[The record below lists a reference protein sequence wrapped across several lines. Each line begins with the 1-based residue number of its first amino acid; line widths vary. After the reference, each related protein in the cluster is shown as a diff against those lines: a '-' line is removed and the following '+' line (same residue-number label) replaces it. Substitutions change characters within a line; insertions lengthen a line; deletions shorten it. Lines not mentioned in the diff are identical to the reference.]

1 MEKTPGKIL
10 CVDDDPGTLHLF
22 SVVLGESGYEVEK
35 AESMASA
42 SDLLAKHAFDLVV
55 SDIMLG
61 DATGLD
67 LVRRLR
73 QTDGTAYV
81 ILVTGNPTLET
92 AQEALH
98 QGVFDYIPKPVSP
111 NTLRE
116 RVRRALEHKALRD
129 ERNAI
134 QQNLQAIFRSVQEA
148 IISVDAQYTIREIND
163 AALRI
168 CGLSSILIGQSF
180 LQIIPCEPLRELV
193 KRVFSERRPVE
204 RAELTCQNAQGRHQ
218 IIHVSVSPLRDDGG
232 QFMGA
237 VVVILDFT
245 RMALMEQSR
254 RERSR
259 FHGMMGQSVAMR
271 RIFSLIEDLAVVE
284 TTVLVTGESGTGK
297 ELVAE
302 ALHFQGARGKG
313 PLIKVNCA
321 GLTETLLESELF
333 GHVKGAFTGAFR
345 DKIGRFQMADKG
357 TLFLDEIGDISANMQ
372 TRLLRVLQEKTIERV
387 GDGHPIQ
394 VDVRIIAATN
404 RNLPEKVTSGS
415 FREDLYYRLNVVEIQ
430 LPPLRERVD
439 DIGLLTD
446 QFIRKFCVKFNKS
459 IDSVTEEVMNALQ
472 NYTWPGNV
480 RELEHVIERAFVVCR
495 DRVIDL
501 HHLPAALAAGTT
513 VTAQPFLTEEG
524 AESERTHIQKVL
536 EQVRFNKGKA
546 AKLLGISRSTLYR
559 KLETLK
565 II

>member
-1 MEKTPGKIL
+1 MPKVPGKIL
-10 CVDDDPGTLHLF
+10 CVDDDPGILHF
-22 SVVLGESGYEVEK
+22 FAVVLREAGHEVEK
-35 AESMASA
+35 ADSMATA
-42 SDLLAKHAFDLVV
+42 SDLLGKNTFDLVV

-73 QTDGTAYV
+73 HTDAGAYV

-98 QGVFDYIPKPVSP
+98 QGVFDYIPKPVAP
-111 NTLRE
+111 NTLLE

-148 IISVDAQYTIREIND
+148 IISVDARHAIREIND

-168 CGLSSILIGQSF
+168 CGLSSDMIGRSF
-180 LQIIPCEPLRELV
+180 LEIIPCAALRELV
-193 KRVFSERRPVE
+193 QRVFDERRPVE
-204 RAELTCQNAQGRHQ
+204 RAELTCQNAHGRNQ
-218 IIHVSVSPLRDDGG
+218 VIHVSVSPLLDDGSA
-232 QFMGA
+232 FTGA

-245 RMALMEQSR
+245 RMAQMEQSR
-254 RERSR
+254 RDRSR

-271 RIFSLIEDLAVVE
+271 RIFTLIEDLAAVE
-284 TTVLVTGESGTGK
+284 TTVLITGESGTGK

-357 TLFLDEIGDISANMQ
+357 TLFLDEIGDISPGMQ
-372 TRLLRVLQEKTIERV
+372 TRLLRVLQEKTIEKV
-387 GDGHPIQ
+387 GDAHPIP

-404 RNLPEKVTSGS
+404 RNLPERVAAGT
-415 FREDLYYRLNVVEIQ
+415 FREDLFYRLNVVEIQ

-439 DIGLLTD
+439 DISLLTD

-459 IDSVTEEVMNALQ
+459 IDSVTEEVMNVLQ
-472 NYTWPGNV
+472 NYSWPGNV

-495 DRVIDL
+495 ERIIDL
-501 HHLPAALAAGTT
+501 GHLPAALVAGTSPT
-513 VTAQPFLTEEG
+513 TQSFIHEDG
-524 AESERTHIQKVL
+524 GDSERTRILKIL

-546 AKLLGISRSTLYR
+546 AKLLGVSRSTLYR
-559 KLETLK
+559 KLESLK